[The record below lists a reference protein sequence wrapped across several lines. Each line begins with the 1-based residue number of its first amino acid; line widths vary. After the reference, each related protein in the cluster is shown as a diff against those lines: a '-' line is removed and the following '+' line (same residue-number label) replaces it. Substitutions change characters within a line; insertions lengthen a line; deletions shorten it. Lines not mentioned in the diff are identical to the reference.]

1 MKSTSERSQRLA
13 LLAFS
18 AGIFCIQLDAFAL
31 NLALLP
37 IAHDFAASVAHVKWV
52 VSGYLLCVG
61 TLMLAAGRLSDGI
74 GHRRMLRTGLSL
86 FGLASLLCA
95 VTPTLNGLIA
105 ARMLQGIGAACI
117 MPSGL
122 ALLSH
127 VYPSARRGRAMGL
140 ALGLGAIATVIG
152 PFIGAAMSQWLS
164 WRFIFWINVPMV
176 LFALGCCWP
185 IAGQHL
191 PGERAAV
198 DGLGLLLVSVGLVAF
213 GFLLDELGTRAWASP
228 QTILI
233 VSALVLSFSLFAWRE
248 KHAATPLIATC
259 LFRNAPYWMLT
270 LAGAVVNTSTV
281 VHLFV
286 VPLSLQSVWGLSPLQ
301 AGIAFLGSAVLLACG
316 GPIAGRIP
324 SSDAVRAMAT
334 CLCASAALLL
344 GAAFAQSEWLYL
356 LLVTLCGGFLGVA
369 NALTL
374 IATQAVV
381 GEHVAGVASGLTKTI
396 ITLAA
401 GFGVILA
408 GRSTGEMLDIQGVF
422 TSLALC
428 CFVASLML
436 WAGQRYWGGHTG
448 QQPVDKLTGR

>member
-1 MKSTSERSQRLA
+1 M
-13 LLAFS
+13 
-18 AGIFCIQLDAFAL
+18 
-31 NLALLP
+31 ALLP
-37 IAHDFAASVAHVKWV
+37 IAHDFAVSVEQLKWV
-52 VSGYLLCVG
+52 ISGYLLSVG
-61 TLMLAAGRLSDGI
+61 SFMLAAGRLSDGFGHGRLLRI
-74 GHRRMLRTGLSL
+74 GLAL

-95 VTPTLNGLIA
+95 IAPSLTALIA
-105 ARMLQGIGAACI
+105 ARALQGIGAACI

-127 VYPSARRGRAMGL
+127 MYPSARRGRAMGL
-140 ALGLGAIATVIG
+140 ALGLGAIATVTG
-152 PFIGAAMSQWLS
+152 PFIGAALTQWFS
-164 WRFIFWINVPMV
+164 WRFIFWINLPVV
-176 LFALGCCWP
+176 LFALGCCWR
-185 IAGQHL
+185 IAEQRP
-191 PGERAAV
+191 PGKRAAV
-198 DGLGLLLVSVGLVAF
+198 DGLGLLLVSLGLVAF
-213 GFLLDELGTRAWASP
+213 GLLLDELGRPAWAGP
-228 QTILI
+228 KT
-233 VSALVLSFSLFAWRE
+233 VVVTSALVLSLGLFVWRE
-248 KHAATPLIATC
+248 KRAATPLIDTC
-259 LFRNAPYWMLT
+259 LFHNAPYWMLT

-436 WAGQRYWGGHTG
+436 WAGQRYWSGHTG